1 MVRLMMFR
9 SILAKILLT
18 LLFLFWQGQSAL
30 AQILLGSEAREAILM
45 DADTHTILFEKN
57 ADALMPPASMSKLMT
72 IVMVMDRLAD
82 GSLKMEDTFPVSEA
96 AWRMQGS
103 KMFVE
108 LGAQI
113 PVADLLRGI
122 IVQSGNDACVVV
134 AEGIGGDEQ
143 TFARM
148 MTERARQIGLTHSV
162 FRNSS
167 GWPDPEH
174 VMTARDLAILSDYI
188 ITRHKQ
194 YYSMFAEI
202 DFTWHGI
209 KQGNRNPLL
218 YSFPGADGLKTGH
231 TEEAGYGLVGSAV
244 RDGRRLIVVVT
255 GMESDRKR
263 GIEAARLLTLGFGEF
278 DNYTLVKAGQKVEDA
293 DVWLGSVKKVP
304 LVAAR
309 EVKLTLPR
317 AARKELKAKLV
328 YQAPLPAPLEKG
340 AEAGVINFTAPGMA
354 PVSVPVVTG
363 DEVEKLSFLSKI
375 PAAFNYLM
383 WGPGG

>member
-1 MVRLMMFR
+1 MMFR

-18 LLFLFWQGQSAL
+18 LLFLSWQGQSAL
-30 AQILLGSEAREAILM
+30 AQILHGSEAREAILM
-45 DADTHTILFEKN
+45 DADTHAILFEKN
-57 ADALMPPASMSKLMT
+57 ADVLMPPASMSKLMT
-72 IVMVMDRLAD
+72 VAMVMDRLAD

-167 GWPDPEH
+167 GWPHPEH

-194 YYSMFAEI
+194 YYSIFSEI

-244 RDGRRLIVVVT
+244 RDGRRLIVVIT

-317 AARKELKAKLV
+317 AARKELKVKLV

-340 AEAGVINFTAPGMA
+340 AEAGVINITAPGMA

>member
-1 MVRLMMFR
+1 MNGPKMTGSDFARM
-9 SILAKILLT
+9 ILAVF
-18 LLFLFWQGQSAL
+18 FLCWQTPPAL
-30 AQILLGSEAREAILM
+30 AQLSLGSEAREAILM
-45 DADTHTILFEKN
+45 DADTHTVLFEKN

-72 IVMVMDRLAD
+72 VAMLMDRLAD
-82 GSLKMEDTFPVSEA
+82 GSLKMEDTFPVSES
-96 AWRMQGS
+96 AWRIQGS
-103 KMFVE
+103 KMYVE
-108 LGAQI
+108 LGARI
-113 PVADLLRGI
+113 PVSDLLRGI

-134 AEGIGGDEQ
+134 AEGIGGDEA
-143 TFARM
+143 TFAKM

-162 FRNSS
+162 FRNAS

-174 VMTARDLAILSDYI
+174 VMTARDLAILADYI

-194 YYSMFAEI
+194 YYSIFSQI

-231 TEEAGYGLVGSAV
+231 TAEAGYGVVGSAV
-244 RDGRRLIVVVT
+244 RDGRRLIVVIT
-255 GMESDRKR
+255 GMESVRKR

-293 DVWLGSVKKVP
+293 DVWLGAVNKVP
-304 LVAAR
+304 LTAAR
-309 EVKLTLPR
+309 DVKLTLPR

-328 YQAPLPAPLEKG
+328 YQAPLAAPLEKG
-340 AEAGVINFTAPGMA
+340 AEAGVITFTAPGMT
-354 PVSVPVVTG
+354 PVSVPAVTT
-363 DEVEKLSFLSKI
+363 EPVEKLGFFRKI
-375 PAAFNYLM
+375 PAAFSYLM